1 MEAQRYYVSV
11 TSGLEDVAWDE
22 ISEKLTRPQ
31 LVSWRRGR
39 IFFETN
45 DPPARLLMLRSVDN
59 VFVYL
64 GEMHGLTAARE
75 SLGQIQ
81 HFAQTLDVS
90 TALLLHSRVHG
101 DSGEPSFR
109 VTSKRS
115 GTHDFNSIDIQCA
128 AGQGLVDRH
137 GWRVD
142 LTGHDLEF
150 RFDVNDDVCLAGLRL
165 SDSSLHRRSRVVH
178 GVASLKPTVA
188 YCMIRLAGV
197 APNDVFVDPM
207 CGAATI
213 LIERADAGPYR
224 LLFGGDLFVKPL
236 RLAQQNIAAAHLHAD
251 LFRWDAR
258 RLPLREQ
265 SVDRV
270 VCNLPFGRRVG
281 SHDVNVRLYPGLLR
295 SLARVLKPGAQAV
308 LLSLERR
315 LLERLLTRHKELQ
328 LLRRIPINLAELH
341 PSVYVLAKTSQ

>member
-11 TSGLEDVAWDE
+11 TSGLEEVAWDE
-22 ISEKLTRPQ
+22 ITEKLTRPE
-31 LVSWRRGR
+31 LVRWQRGR
-39 IFFETN
+39 IFFEAD
-45 DPPARLLMLRSVDN
+45 DPPSRLLLLRSVDN

-64 GEMHGLTAARE
+64 GEISGLTAARE
-75 SLGQIQ
+75 SLSRIQ
-81 HFAQTLDVS
+81 HFARTLDPS
-90 TALLLHSRVHG
+90 PALLLHSHVYG

-109 VTSKRS
+109 VTSKRT
-115 GTHDFNSIDIQCA
+115 GTHDFNSIDVQCA

-150 RFDVNDDVCLAGLRL
+150 RFDVHDDVCLAGLRL

-197 APNDVFVDPM
+197 DPNDVFVDPM

-213 LIERADAGPYR
+213 LIERAVAGPYR
-224 LLFGGDLFVKPL
+224 LLLGGDLFTTPL
-236 RLAQQNIAAAHLHAD
+236 RLALQNVAAMHMQVD

-258 RLPLREQ
+258 KLPLRDQ
-265 SVDRV
+265 SVDRLV
-270 VCNLPFGRRVG
+270 SNLPFGRRVG
-281 SHDVNVRLYPGLLR
+281 SHDVNVRLYPGFLR
-295 SLARVLKPGAQAV
+295 SLARVLKPGGRAV

-315 LLERLLTRHKELQ
+315 LLERLLARHKELN
-328 LLRRIPINLAELH
+328 LIRRIPINLAELH